1 MNGGEKPDKS
11 ENVRQS
17 NIFFWQIF
25 LKGYDNNLSLIVWRC
40 RIDPAFLPVC
50 GNLDRRYI
58 FFKST
63 TFLNG
68 YIPLGVRVPLAVLL
82 LIGSGY
88 LAKKGLAIVFG
99 EKIEKPAVIRKS
111 VFGIVRHP
119 IYLGEILFFLGF
131 LMLSLSLAAAAAW
144 VVAIAFLH
152 FIAKY
157 EEKLLLA
164 RFGDDYENYL
174 REVPM
179 WLPRLRKRNL

>member
-1 MNGGEKPDKS
+1 MDLKEIQKKAHKHRDDLTGEHPFGDAGQ
-11 ENVRQS
+11 VLLACLFAT
-17 NIFFWQIF
+17 IWIADTFFFQ
-25 LKGYDNNLSLIVWRC
+25 Y
-40 RIDPAFLPVC
+40 
-50 GNLDRRYI
+50 
-58 FFKST
+58 T
-63 TFLNG
+63 TLLNG
-68 YIPLGVRVPLAVLL
+68 YFPLVARIPLAALL
-82 LIGSGY
+82 LIVSGY

-99 EKIEKPAVIRKS
+99 EKGEKPAVIRRGM
-111 VFGIVRHP
+111 FGVVRHP

-164 RFGDDYENYL
+164 RFGDDYGNYL